1 MIDVWKMISLMFP
14 FGEII
19 LHSILH
25 VLKQH
30 EKDQDKVVP
39 IHIDAQ
45 QPKNGYKSASEVVKY
60 MAIYGLPFTYI
71 FFLVGYMIYSV
82 RLISLL
88 QHF

>member
-14 FGEII
+14 FWEII

-39 IHIDAQ
+39 IDSDTQ
-45 QPKNGYKSASEVVKY
+45 QPMNGYESASKVVKN

-71 FFLVGYMIYSV
+71 FFLVGYMIYPMIYHV
-82 RLISLL
+82 M
-88 QHF
+88 Q

>member
-14 FGEII
+14 FVEII

-30 EKDQDKVVP
+30 DKDQDKVIP
-39 IHIDAQ
+39 MDSDITML
-45 QPKNGYKSASEVVKY
+45 KNGYGRGLKVVKN

-71 FFLVGYMIYSV
+71 LFLVGYMIYTIIIV
-82 RLISLL
+82 WM
-88 QHF
+88 